1 MPPKHDIWKLLS
13 QSHLQKHHKINPL
26 GCLLCN
32 RHCITNELT
41 ELPSWLKFF
50 DTQSPDED
58 FVIPSLAS
66 WVESLKLNEQ
76 SRISSHALS
85 EDHETDVDKVSE
97 ILRKRY
103 PSPDKVVEALNFCF
117 TWAKTQTGY
126 MHTPETYNAMVEAL
140 GKSKKFGLMWELAKE
155 IDELSNAYVSL
166 AAMSTVMR
174 RLDTRAMSV
183 LMDTLVKR
191 NSVAHAYKVFLKFK
205 DCISLSSQIFDVL
218 IHGWCKTRKSDY
230 AQKAM
235 KEMFQHGFSPDG
247 VSYTCFIEHYCRE
260 KDFRKVDYT
269 LKEMQEK
276 GCKPSVITCTIVM
289 HALEKAKQIY
299 EALKVYEKMKSDDC
313 LTDTSFYSS
322 LIFIL
327 SKAVRFLIY
336 NTMISSACVR
346 SEEGNALKLRQ
357 KIEEDSC
364 KPDCETHARSLKMC
378 CHKKRMKGIV
388 PQESTHKMLAEELEK
403 KSLGNAKERI
413 DELLTHATEQRTF

>member
-1 MPPKHDIWKLLS
+1 MSNPKRDGPKL
-13 QSHLQKHHKINPL
+13 QTGRRP
-26 GCLLCN
+26 
-32 RHCITNELT
+32 LT
-41 ELPSWLKFF
+41 ENATKTRYLEAIVTIPFTKASQN
-50 DTQSPDED
+50 QSFGPDED

-103 PSPDKVVEALNFCF
+103 PSPDKVVEALKCFCF

-140 GKSKKFGLMWELAKE
+140 GKSKKFGLMWELVKE
-155 IDELSNAYVSL
+155 IDELSNGYVSL

-174 RLDTRAMSV
+174 RLVRGVQKDTRAMSV

-247 VSYTCFIEHYCRE
+247 VSYTCFIEHYCRV

-276 GCKPSVITCTIVM
+276 GCKPSVITYTIVM

-327 SKAVRFLIY
+327 SKA
-336 NTMISSACVR
+336 
-346 SEEGNALKLRQ
+346 EGNALKLLQ

>member
-1 MPPKHDIWKLLS
+1 
-13 QSHLQKHHKINPL
+13 
-26 GCLLCN
+26 
-32 RHCITNELT
+32 
-41 ELPSWLKFF
+41 
-50 DTQSPDED
+50 
-58 FVIPSLAS
+58 
-66 WVESLKLNEQ
+66 
-76 SRISSHALS
+76 
-85 EDHETDVDKVSE
+85 
-97 ILRKRY
+97 
-103 PSPDKVVEALNFCF
+103 
-117 TWAKTQTGY
+117 

-140 GKSKKFGLMWELAKE
+140 GKSKKFGLMWELVKE
-155 IDELSNAYVSL
+155 IDELSNGYVSL

-174 RLDTRAMSV
+174 RLVRGGDDAIEDFRGTKKYGVQKDTRAMSV

-218 IHGWCKTRKSDY
+218 IHGWCKTRRSDY

-276 GCKPSVITCTIVM
+276 GCKPSVITCTIVL

-364 KPDCETHARSLKMC
+364 KPDCETHARLLKMC
-378 CHKKRMKGIV
+378 CHKKRMKLNRLAFSFFEEMLSKGIV